1 MHMLMSREIVRE
13 HGGMLLLGSMR
24 VEARLAAFLLNP
36 TQRLPARGCS
46 STALELRM
54 PRDEIGSSLRLKPET
69 ISRAFPKFQHAGVLV
84 VMQRELR
91 VLDEAGLRYLASDS
105 GC

>member
-1 MHMLMSREIVRE
+1 M
-13 HGGMLLLGSMR
+13 LGSMHAK
-24 VEARLAAFLLNP
+24 ARLAAFLLNP
-36 TQRLPARGCS
+36 TQRLPARSCS